1 MEGQQRRIVV
11 ACGSDLARD
20 LRGVVESRVELLLFG
35 SETGADDLGGLL
47 EAAAGD
53 VVLVESRPGGT
64 AVPAL
69 AGSIREQRPD
79 ARVFVITE
87 VTPPAAEDAGPLTAR
102 ERQVLELLSEGSDLK
117 AISRTLG
124 ISLHTTRGHVKNL
137 LSKLDAHSQLE
148 AVITATRRGYLVPA
162 PTR

>member
-1 MEGQQRRIVV
+1 MVV

-35 SETGADDLGGLL
+35 TDVDTGTLDALVQETEADL
-47 EAAAGD
+47 
-53 VVLVESRPGGT
+53 VIVESPPGTT
-64 AVPAL
+64 AAPAL
-69 AGSIREQRPD
+69 AGALQRHRPGT
-79 ARVFVITE
+79 RVLVISE
-87 VTPPAAEDAGPLTAR
+87 VPAATEPAADDFGSLTAR
-102 ERQVLELLSEGSDLK
+102 ERQVLELLAGGNDLK

-148 AVITATRRGYLVPA
+148 AVVTATRRGYLTPA
-162 PTR
+162 PSAR